1 MLKQQNKLETRD
13 RRGCGWRCRICW
25 PTGSSRSGR
34 SLTHPWRNI
43 RRNWGISK
51 SALQKYE
58 AGTGNPTLATVQ
70 TIADHLH
77 ESPAQLLGMYSEE
90 EMEAAGLMFRTL
102 EWSMGL
108 SEGSRRE
115 LAVLF
120 RELSR
125 FLSGELGGAPG
136 TPKERKEER

>member
-1 MLKQQNKLETRD
+1 MEMQDMLADRLKQKRALSHASLEEY
-13 RRGCGWRCRICW
+13 
-25 PTGSSRSGR
+25 SKE
-34 SLTHPWRNI
+34 L
-43 RRNWGISK
+43 GISK

-108 SEGSRRE
+108 SEGSRRG
-115 LAVLF
+115 A
-120 RELSR
+120 
-125 FLSGELGGAPG
+125 GGAVPG
-136 TPKERKEER
+136 TEPFPERRAGRGSRDPERAEGRAMTSG

>member
-25 PTGSSRSGR
+25 PTGSSRSGALSHA
-34 SLTHPWRNI
+34 SLEEYSKEL
-43 RRNWGISK
+43 GISK

-90 EMEAAGLMFRTL
+90 EMELRA
-102 EWSMGL
+102 
-108 SEGSRRE
+108 
-115 LAVLF
+115 
-120 RELSR
+120 
-125 FLSGELGGAPG
+125 
-136 TPKERKEER
+136 

>member
-1 MLKQQNKLETRD
+1 MEMQDMLADRLKQKRALSHASLEEY
-13 RRGCGWRCRICW
+13 
-25 PTGSSRSGR
+25 SKE
-34 SLTHPWRNI
+34 L
-43 RRNWGISK
+43 GISK

-108 SEGSRRE
+108 SEGSRM
-115 LAVLF
+115 LF

>member
-1 MLKQQNKLETRD
+1 MEMQDMLADRLKQKRALSHASLEEY
-13 RRGCGWRCRICW
+13 
-25 PTGSSRSGR
+25 SKE
-34 SLTHPWRNI
+34 L
-43 RRNWGISK
+43 GISK

-125 FLSGELGGAPG
+125 FLSGEL
-136 TPKERKEER
+136 

>member
-1 MLKQQNKLETRD
+1 MEMQDMLADRLKQKRALSLDSLEHSSTE
-13 RRGCGWRCRICW
+13 RGTTPR
-25 PTGSSRSGR
+25 
-34 SLTHPWRNI
+34 
-43 RRNWGISK
+43 
-51 SALQKYE
+51 ALKNNE
-58 AGTGNPTLATVQ
+58 AGTGIPTLATVQ

-136 TPKERKEER
+136 PPKERKEER

>member
-1 MLKQQNKLETRD
+1 MEMQDMLADRLKQKRALSHASLEEY
-13 RRGCGWRCRICW
+13 
-25 PTGSSRSGR
+25 SKE
-34 SLTHPWRNI
+34 L
-43 RRNWGISK
+43 GISK

-115 LAVLF
+115 LAVGTEPF
-120 RELSR
+120 PERRAGRGSR
-125 FLSGELGGAPG
+125 APKRAEGRAMTSG
-136 TPKERKEER
+136 

>member
-1 MLKQQNKLETRD
+1 MEMQDMLADRLKQKRALSHASLEEY
-13 RRGCGWRCRICW
+13 
-25 PTGSSRSGR
+25 SKE
-34 SLTHPWRNI
+34 L
-43 RRNWGISK
+43 GISK

-90 EMEAAGLMFRTL
+90 EMEAAGLMVPDPGRG
-102 EWSMGL
+102 SMGSL
-108 SEGSRRE
+108 RRGAAGE

>member
-1 MLKQQNKLETRD
+1 MEMQDMLADRLKQKRALSHASLEEY
-13 RRGCGWRCRICW
+13 
-25 PTGSSRSGR
+25 SKE
-34 SLTHPWRNI
+34 L
-43 RRNWGISK
+43 GISK

-77 ESPAQLLGMYSEE
+77 ESPAQ
-90 EMEAAGLMFRTL
+90 
-102 EWSMGL
+102 WSMGL

-136 TPKERKEER
+136 TQKERKEER

>member
-1 MLKQQNKLETRD
+1 MEMQDMLADRLKQKRALSHASLEEY
-13 RRGCGWRCRICW
+13 
-25 PTGSSRSGR
+25 SKE
-34 SLTHPWRNI
+34 L
-43 RRNWGISK
+43 GISK

-102 EWSMGL
+102 EVVHGAFGGQPQGAGGAVPGT
-108 SEGSRRE
+108 EPFPERRAGRGSRDPERAE
-115 LAVLF
+115 GRAMT
-120 RELSR
+120 
-125 FLSGELGGAPG
+125 SG
-136 TPKERKEER
+136 

>member
-25 PTGSSRSGR
+25 LTGSSRSGR

-43 RRNWGISK
+43 RRSWGSAR
-51 SALQKYE
+51 ALQKYE

-136 TPKERKEER
+136 PPKERKEER

>member
-1 MLKQQNKLETRD
+1 MEMQDMLADRLKQKRALSHASLEEY
-13 RRGCGWRCRICW
+13 
-25 PTGSSRSGR
+25 SKE
-34 SLTHPWRNI
+34 L
-43 RRNWGISK
+43 GISK

-115 LAVLF
+115 PQGA
-120 RELSR
+120 
-125 FLSGELGGAPG
+125 GGAVPG
-136 TPKERKEER
+136 TEPFPERRAGRGSRAPKRAEGRAMTSG

>member
-1 MLKQQNKLETRD
+1 MEMQDMLADRLKQKRALSHASLEEY
-13 RRGCGWRCRICW
+13 
-25 PTGSSRSGR
+25 SKE
-34 SLTHPWRNI
+34 L
-43 RRNWGISK
+43 GISK

-77 ESPAQLLGMYSEE
+77 ESPAQLLG
-90 EMEAAGLMFRTL
+90 TL

-136 TPKERKEER
+136 PPKERKEER

>member
-1 MLKQQNKLETRD
+1 MEMQDMLADRLKQKRALSHASLEEY
-13 RRGCGWRCRICW
+13 
-25 PTGSSRSGR
+25 SKE
-34 SLTHPWRNI
+34 L
-43 RRNWGISK
+43 GISK

-58 AGTGNPTLATVQ
+58 AGTGTVQ

>member
-1 MLKQQNKLETRD
+1 MEMQDMLADRLKQKRALSHASLEEYSKEL
-13 RRGCGWRCRICW
+13 W
-25 PTGSSRSGR
+25 
-34 SLTHPWRNI
+34 
-43 RRNWGISK
+43 ISK

>member
-1 MLKQQNKLETRD
+1 MEMQDMLADRLKQKRALSHASLEEY
-13 RRGCGWRCRICW
+13 
-25 PTGSSRSGR
+25 SKE
-34 SLTHPWRNI
+34 L
-43 RRNWGISK
+43 GISK

-58 AGTGNPTLATVQ
+58 AGTGNP

>member
-1 MLKQQNKLETRD
+1 MEMQDMLADRLKQKRALSHASLEEY
-13 RRGCGWRCRICW
+13 
-25 PTGSSRSGR
+25 SKE
-34 SLTHPWRNI
+34 L
-43 RRNWGISK
+43 GISK

-102 EWSMGL
+102 EWSMGPFGG
-108 SEGSRRE
+108 EPQGAGGAVPGTEPFPERRAGRGSRAPKRAE
-115 LAVLF
+115 GRAMT
-120 RELSR
+120 
-125 FLSGELGGAPG
+125 SG
-136 TPKERKEER
+136 

>member
-34 SLTHPWRNI
+34 SLTHPWR
-43 RRNWGISK
+43 ISK

-136 TPKERKEER
+136 PPKERKEER

>member
-1 MLKQQNKLETRD
+1 MEMQDMLADRLKQKRALSHASLEEY
-13 RRGCGWRCRICW
+13 
-25 PTGSSRSGR
+25 SKE
-34 SLTHPWRNI
+34 L
-43 RRNWGISK
+43 GISK

-102 EWSMGL
+102 EWSRG
-108 SEGSRRE
+108 EPQGAGGAVPGTEPFPERRAGRGSRAPKRAE
-115 LAVLF
+115 GRAMT
-120 RELSR
+120 
-125 FLSGELGGAPG
+125 SG
-136 TPKERKEER
+136 

>member
-1 MLKQQNKLETRD
+1 MEMQDMLADRLKQKRALSHASLEEY
-13 RRGCGWRCRICW
+13 
-25 PTGSSRSGR
+25 SKE
-34 SLTHPWRNI
+34 L
-43 RRNWGISK
+43 GISK

-108 SEGSRRE
+108 SGEPQGAGGAVPGTEPFPERRAGRGSRAPKRAE
-115 LAVLF
+115 GRAMT
-120 RELSR
+120 
-125 FLSGELGGAPG
+125 SG
-136 TPKERKEER
+136 